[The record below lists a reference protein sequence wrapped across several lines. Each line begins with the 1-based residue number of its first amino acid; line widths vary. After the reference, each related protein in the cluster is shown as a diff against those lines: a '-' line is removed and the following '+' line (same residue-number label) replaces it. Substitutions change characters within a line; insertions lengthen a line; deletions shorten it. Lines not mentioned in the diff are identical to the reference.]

1 MRNNT
6 TKTMVTLAMIAA
18 LAYLLMLVIRIPV
31 FAMPPLKYEPKDVA
45 ITIAGFM
52 FGPVSAFLVSLV
64 VSLVEMVTVSETGWI
79 GAVMNLVS
87 TCSFACMAAYIYKK
101 NHTLKGAVIGLVC
114 GIVSMV
120 IVMLLWNYILTPIYM
135 GYPREAVAPMLPTVF
150 LPFNLLKGVLNA
162 AFVMLLYKP
171 LVITL
176 RKAGLVAPSAAVTKE
191 NAAPHKIRPGV
202 VLISAALIITCILII
217 LALTGKI

>member
-1 MRNNT
+1 MQNNN

-45 ITIAGFM
+45 ITIAGFI

-87 TCSFACMAAYIYKK
+87 TCSFACTAAYLYKK
-101 NHTLKGAVIGLVC
+101 NHTLKGAVIALVS
-114 GIVSMV
+114 GIVGMV

-135 GYPREAVAPMLPTVF
+135 GYPREAVVALLPTVF

-171 LVITL
+171 LVTTL
-176 RKAGLVAPSAAVTKE
+176 RKAGLVSPSAATNE
-191 NAAPHKIRPGV
+191 EGAPHKIRPGV
-202 VLISAALIITCILII
+202 VLISAALIITCVLII
-217 LALTGKI
+217 LAITGKI

>member
-1 MRNNT
+1 MQNER

-18 LAYLLMLVIRIPV
+18 LAYLLMWAIRIPV

-45 ITIAGFM
+45 ITIAGFI

-87 TCSFACMAAYIYKK
+87 TCSFACTAAFLYKK
-101 NHTLKGAVIGLVC
+101 NHTLKGAIIALVS
-114 GIVSMV
+114 GIVGMV
-120 IVMLLWNYILTPIYM
+120 IIMLLWNYILTPIYM
-135 GYPREAVAPMLPTVF
+135 GYPRDAVVALLPTVF

-162 AFVMLLYKP
+162 AFIMLLYKP

-176 RKAGLVAPSAAVTKE
+176 RKAGLVSPSTTVTE
-191 NAAPHKIRPGV
+191 EGAPHKISPGV
-202 VLISAALIITCILII
+202 LLISAALIITCILII

>member
-1 MRNNT
+1 
-6 TKTMVTLAMIAA
+6 MVTLAMIAA